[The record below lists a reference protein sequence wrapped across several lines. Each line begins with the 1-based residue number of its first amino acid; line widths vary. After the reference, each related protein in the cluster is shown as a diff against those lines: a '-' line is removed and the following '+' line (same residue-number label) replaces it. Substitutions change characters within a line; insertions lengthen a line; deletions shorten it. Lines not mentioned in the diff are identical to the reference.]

1 MKAGTID
8 LQALFQGTTSY
19 RIPLFQRPYVWDRD
33 RNWEPIWGDISAMA
47 KRIIK
52 GLEPEAH
59 FLGAIVVDQLPTPL
73 GRVNRREIIDGQ
85 QRLTTL
91 QIFFAAARDLS
102 RARELGHHAQYFG
115 TLLEND
121 PIFVKEDSEQFKVWP
136 TNRDRL
142 SFSQVMNAGSPAQLR
157 KSFGVGNS
165 TQDLGH
171 KIPNAY
177 VYFWDRLAEHL
188 DDNEDTELVDFD
200 AQTRMESIWLTVQR
214 KLLLVSIDLEKGDDA
229 QIIFETLNA
238 RGTPLLPADL
248 VKNYLFHRAEI
259 AKCDSEALYE
269 RYWHDFDE
277 RFWRS
282 EVVQGRWKR
291 PRIDLFLQHYLTLTT
306 LDEVPVTQVFGVF
319 RKHVELDATG
329 HSTAAAVES
338 LLALIRKYADCFA
351 SFYNPKPGTR
361 EAIFFERM
369 AIMQTATIY
378 PFLLEAFKQ
387 LGEQDRDADRVR
399 LLETLESYLVRRMV
413 CGLTTK
419 NYNKLF
425 LDLVTYCSDAG
436 DFGPQNTRDF
446 LAAQD
451 AESARWPS
459 DEEFGASWSTN
470 PIYRQITRP
479 RLRMLLL
486 ALNDTMAH
494 AKSEVVEQG
503 GKLTVEH
510 LLPQTWEN
518 TWPLEARDD
527 EDPVVRL
534 ERIDR
539 RNQLLQTIGNLTLLT
554 NSLNPAVSNSPWERK
569 RPEILKYSQLN
580 LTRELH
586 DAAHWD
592 EDAIRK
598 RSEDLFRH
606 AVSIWPR

>member
-19 RIPLFQRPYVWDRD
+19 RIPLFQRPYVWDRG

-47 KRIIK
+47 KRIIG

-91 QIFFAAARDLS
+91 QVFFAAARDLA
-102 RARELGHHAQYFG
+102 RARELGHHSQYFG

-121 PIFVKEDSEQFKVWP
+121 PIFVKEESENFKVWP
-136 TNRDRL
+136 TNRDRT
-142 SFSQVMNAGSPAQLR
+142 SFSRVMTAGSPAQLR
-157 KSFGVGNS
+157 KLFGVGNN

-188 DDNEDTELVDFD
+188 DDGEDPELLDFD

-269 RYWHDFDE
+269 RYWHNFDE

-282 EVVQGRWKR
+282 EVVQGRLKR
-291 PRIDLFLQHYLTLTT
+291 PRIDLFLQHYLTLKTR
-306 LDEVPVTQVFGVF
+306 DEVPVTQVFRVF
-319 RKHVELDATG
+319 QKHVELDATG
-329 HSTAAAVES
+329 QPTSAAVENM
-338 LLALIRKYADCFA
+338 LAVIRRYADCFA
-351 SFYNPKPGTR
+351 SFYSPELGTR
-361 EAIFFERM
+361 EAVFFERM
-369 AIMQTATIY
+369 AIMQTATIF

-387 LGEQDRDADRVR
+387 LDEQDRDADRAR
-399 LLETLESYLVRRMV
+399 LLEILESYLVRRMV

-425 LDLVTYCSDAG
+425 LDLVSHCAAVG
-436 DFGPQNTRDF
+436 DFGPQNARDF

-459 DEEFGASWSTN
+459 DEAFQASWATA
-470 PIYRQITRP
+470 PIYKQITRP
-479 RLRMLLL
+479 RLRMLML
-486 ALNDTMAH
+486 ALNDAMAH
-494 AKSEVVEQG
+494 DKSEVVERL

-518 TWPLEARDD
+518 TWPLEAQAD
-527 EDPVVRL
+527 EGPEIRL
-534 ERIDR
+534 ERINR
-539 RNQLLQTIGNLTLLT
+539 RNQVLQTIGNLTLLT
-554 NSLNPAVSNSPWERK
+554 SSLNPAVSNSPWDRK
-569 RPEILKYSQLN
+569 RPEILRYSQLN
-580 LTRELH
+580 LARDLH

-598 RSEDLFRH
+598 RSEDLFQY
-606 AVSIWPR
+606 AVKIWPR